1 MVRENPKDAYLPD
14 FHQKIQARGALGAIA
29 R

>member
-1 MVRENPKDAYLPD
+1 VRENPKDAYLPD
-14 FHQKIQARGALGAIA
+14 FHQKIQARGALGGIA

>member
-1 MVRENPKDAYLPD
+1 MVRENPKDAYLPE
-14 FHQKIQARGALGAIA
+14 FHQKVQARGALGAIA